1 MGSILWEL
9 ELTHLGLE
17 HRISGIWADLNR
29 VMGYIL
35 NLKIEDI
42 K

>member
-17 HRISGIWADLNR
+17 HRISGRRADFNR
-29 VMGYIL
+29 VMGFII